1 MNSRELA
8 QVMATAAGIELWRA
22 QKALGAIAPAV
33 VATCRKG
40 GSVRLGSL
48 GTFGV
53 QRQHARTYKDLRTK
67 QTVTVPQKMKIVFNI
82 AQKKKHI

>member
-8 QVMATAAGIELWRA
+8 QVMATAADIELWRA

-33 VATCRKG
+33 VENCRKG
-40 GSVRLGSL
+40 GTVRLGSL
-48 GTFGV
+48 GTFAIKK
-53 QRQHARTYKDLRTK
+53 QHARTYKDMKTGEIK
-67 QTVTVPQKMKIVFNI
+67 NVPRRLSITFKI